1 MCQPD
6 SPDMV
11 VERAKR
17 QVVLDS
23 VLPDLN
29 PVALKQSASEWT
41 SLLNRFVDGGD
52 CEMVWATENKF

>member
-6 SPDMV
+6 SPDMA
-11 VERAKR
+11 VERAER

-29 PVALKQSASEWT
+29 PVAL
-41 SLLNRFVDGGD
+41 
-52 CEMVWATENKF
+52 